1 MTNAAKGSILKL
13 MGSVLGAQFAGASW
27 DGWRVIL
34 KAMFA
39 LPLED
44 GELETFE
51 KLTSRTSAPT
61 EAAREVWAICGRRA
75 GKSIM
80 SALVAVYLTTCRQYK
95 DARARRAW
103 SVYGDRR

>member
-13 MGSVLGAQFAGASW
+13 MGTVLGAQFAGGSW

-51 KLTSRTSAPT
+51 ALTGRTAAPT
-61 EAAREVWAICGRRA
+61 KVAREVWAICGRRA

-80 SALVAVYLTTCRQYK
+80 SALVGRLFDNV
-95 DARARRAW
+95 
-103 SVYGDRR
+103 S

>member
-1 MTNAAKGSILKL
+1 MTSPAKVSILKL
-13 MGSVLGAQFAGASW
+13 MGKVLDKQFAGESW

-39 LPLED
+39 LPFED

-51 KLTSRTSAPT
+51 KLTGRTSAPT

-75 GKSIM
+75 GKSRPPTTSPIGTKPSRLRCM
-80 SALVAVYLTTCRQYK
+80 ALPLSRL
-95 DARARRAW
+95 
-103 SVYGDRR
+103 

>member
-39 LPLED
+39 LPFED

-51 KLTSRTSAPT
+51 KLT
-61 EAAREVWAICGRRA
+61 AARPRPQKRPVRYGPYA
-75 GKSIM
+75 G
-80 SALVAVYLTTCRQYK
+80 AVPASQLCPRWWPCT
-95 DARARRAW
+95 
-103 SVYGDRR
+103 